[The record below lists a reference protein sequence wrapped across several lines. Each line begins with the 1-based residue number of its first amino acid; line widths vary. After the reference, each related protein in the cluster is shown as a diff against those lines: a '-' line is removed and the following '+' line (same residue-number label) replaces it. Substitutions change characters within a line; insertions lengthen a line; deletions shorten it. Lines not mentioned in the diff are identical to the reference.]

1 MDSARAL
8 GTQAECQYCAE
19 LIEWRE
25 MRNTHIDRSGEIQ
38 QRAIRYWSDC
48 SCWVAACGKIAERNS
63 SAQDHAAEYRVEP
76 IMSDIRAYQ
85 DFTFATFDSTRLAN
99 GDKLVQAGKRWLEQA
114 GKAPFA
120 DRSYNDPRCCLY
132 FYSAGKGRGK
142 THLASAIALA
152 ARSLEKQVSIVD
164 EISYAEQYWAADLE
178 QKRSLALAPSTR
190 AWLTVFDDMGSREN
204 TPAGLRDFWYDL
216 IGPRWLKR
224 GWTIITSNYT
234 LDELVA
240 RGTIDDRVYSRLVQ
254 MTGGKIVTFEGND
267 QRLVTV

>member
-1 MDSARAL
+1 MDSARPL
-8 GTQAECQYCAE
+8 GTQSECPYCAE

-48 SCWVAACGKIAERNS
+48 NCWTVACKRVAQRSED
-63 SAQDHAAEYRVEP
+63 AQDHAADYRTEQ
-76 IMSDIRAYQ
+76 IMTDIRTYQ
-85 DFTFATFDSTRLAN
+85 DFTFATFDPRRLSN
-99 GDKLVQAGKRWLEQA
+99 GDQLVRAGKRWLDLA
-114 GKAPFA
+114 GNAPFA
-120 DRSYNDPRCCLY
+120 DRSYADPRCCLY

-152 ARSLEKQVSIVD
+152 ARALEKQVSIVD

-178 QKRSLALAPSTR
+178 QKRSLALAPGQK

-234 LDELVA
+234 LDELVS
-240 RGTIDDRVYSRLVQ
+240 RGTIDSRVYSRLVQ
-254 MTGGKIVTFEGND
+254 MTGGKIVTFEGAD
-267 QRLVTV
+267 QRLVTE